1 MSISAS
7 ENSENGGAVKAAAK
21 PPRSRLRRLLLWIL
35 IAALILFILVAISAA
50 YIWLNRYALMED
62 VAINALAEEGIDGK
76 LSIHSVSKT
85 QAVINTLTL
94 SANGTEFFSSDQVT
108 IDYEW
113 RDMLKGNSK
122 RIILTRPKGRITL
135 DENGK
140 IMDSWLPLQES
151 GADGHK
157 TVPPNSI
164 QVNEGR
170 LSVISPFGT
179 IDAEIDGEYF
189 APDNFSA
196 TVNVAQT
203 KLAYTDWKID
213 GGGFFDITLRGANP
227 QIKTN
232 LRLLSLEHPAL
243 DTTNLHIIADLEPI
257 IDGDN
262 LAITVDAGVTFS
274 SIVTAQLMSG
284 SGKIDWAGHINHNK
298 TQDRALSFN
307 GDWSSDIKDLSI
319 PDPIRRRDLAQT
331 LSLSIPLGK
340 TPIAQNFG
348 PDLNAYYNPTADP
361 KLSAR

>member
-50 YIWLNRYALMED
+50 YIWVNRYALMED
-62 VAINALAEEGIDGK
+62 VAIDALAEEGIDGK

-94 SANGTEFFSSDQVT
+94 SENGTEFFSLDQVT

-140 IMDSWLPLQES
+140 IVDSWLPLQES

-164 QVNEGR
+164 QVNEGS

-232 LRLLSLEHPAL
+232 LRLLSLEQPSGCHRL
-243 DTTNLHIIADLEPI
+243 TLFFRY
-257 IDGDN
+257 
-262 LAITVDAGVTFS
+262 LAES
-274 SIVTAQLMSG
+274 LG
-284 SGKIDWAGHINHNK
+284 STIG
-298 TQDRALSFN
+298 L
-307 GDWSSDIKDLSI
+307 
-319 PDPIRRRDLAQT
+319 
-331 LSLSIPLGK
+331 
-340 TPIAQNFG
+340 
-348 PDLNAYYNPTADP
+348 
-361 KLSAR
+361 